1 MKTTE
6 IILFK
11 VKYTHGKKRLIKLC
25 LISHL
30 HKNTQSV
37 QMKKVLLLLLMAA
50 MFIAL
55 PAVKSYAFLAQDTT
69 ATSPP
74 DDIVFTEVGSAQ
86 DSAANNLVKDSV
98 KKDTVKADKAPVVTK
113 DAAPKQSLW
122 VTFGLGLL
130 AGIAAFFLPCI
141 FPMVPLTVGFFTKR
155 AESRAKGIRSAIIY
169 GLSIIVIYVG
179 LGVIITLIWGASA
192 LNEIS
197 TDGFFNIF
205 IFLILIVFGVSFLGA
220 FEITLPS
227 SFVNKLDAKSDS
239 KGLSGIFFMAAT
251 LAVVSFSCTGPLIG
265 TSLVAINT
273 DLLTPVVV
281 MFGFSLSLAVIF
293 TLFAIFPSLMTG
305 LPKSGGWLNS
315 IKVFLGF
322 LELGLSLKF
331 LSTADLAYH
340 WGILDREIFLAIW
353 IVLALILGVYLLGK
367 IKFSH
372 DSDLPYV
379 SVPRLFIAIA
389 TFVFAI
395 YLVPG
400 LWGAPL
406 KAVSALVPPLSTQ
419 DFIIGQDSGSVNGQA
434 ASSHPKRK
442 YAEFLHIP
450 HNIDGFFDYEE
461 ALAYARGVKK
471 PLFLD
476 FTGHGCVNCREM
488 EARVWSDA
496 RVLKRLKEDYVVVSL
511 YTDDKTD
518 LPVEEQFESTFIGSK
533 ARPVTVNTV
542 GKKFKHLQA
551 ERFNTISQPYY
562 VLLGTDEKEL
572 VSPPIGVE
580 FDIDKYLQYLDKGL
594 SEFAKK

>member
-1 MKTTE
+1 
-6 IILFK
+6 
-11 VKYTHGKKRLIKLC
+11 
-25 LISHL
+25 
-30 HKNTQSV
+30 
-37 QMKKVLLLLLMAA
+37 MKKFLFLMLLAILCVFAPNIHAA
-50 MFIAL
+50 TQT
-55 PAVKSYAFLAQDTT
+55 VQDTT
-69 ATSPP
+69 QTVP
-74 DDIVFTEVGSAQ
+74 DDLVFTEVGSDADSVANSKVETSIQQ
-86 DSAANNLVKDSV
+86 DSSTLKE
-98 KKDTVKADKAPVVTK
+98 KATSGIETEAP
-113 DAAPKQSLW
+113 AKQSLW
-122 VTFGLGLL
+122 VTFGLGIV

-155 AESRAKGIRSAIIY
+155 AESKAKGIRSAIIY
-169 GLSIIVIYVG
+169 GLSIIIIYVG

-197 TDGFFNIF
+197 TDGFFNIL
-205 IFLILIVFGVSFLGA
+205 IFLILIIFGVSFLGA

-227 SFVNKLDAKSDS
+227 SFVNKLDSKSDS

-273 DLLTPVVV
+273 DVLTPIVV

-315 IKVFLGF
+315 IKVVLGF
-322 LELGLSLKF
+322 LELGLALKF

-353 IVLALILGVYLLGK
+353 IVLAILLGVYLLGK

-379 SVPRLFIAIA
+379 SVPRLFLA
-389 TFVFAI
+389 TASFVFAI
-395 YLVPG
+395 YLIPG

-419 DFIIGQDSGSVNGQA
+419 DFIVGQGNSSVAVNNELNKG
-434 ASSHPKRK
+434 RK
-442 YAEFLHIP
+442 YADFLHIP
-450 HNIDGFFDYEE
+450 HNLDGFFDYEE
-461 ALAYARGVKK
+461 ALVYAREVNK

-488 EARVWSDA
+488 EARVWSDP
-496 RVLKRLKEDYVVVSL
+496 RVLKRLREDYIVVSL
-511 YTDDKTD
+511 YTDDKTK
-518 LPVEEQFESTFIGSK
+518 LPVNEQFDSK
-533 ARPVTVNTV
+533 ILQTKVNTV

-551 ERFNTISQPYY
+551 EKFNTISQPYY
-562 VLLGTDEKEL
+562 VLLGLDEKEL

-580 FDIDKYLQYLDKGL
+580 FDIEKYIEYLDKGL
-594 SEFAKK
+594 SAFAQKKANE

>member
-1 MKTTE
+1 
-6 IILFK
+6 
-11 VKYTHGKKRLIKLC
+11 
-25 LISHL
+25 
-30 HKNTQSV
+30 
-37 QMKKVLLLLLMAA
+37 MKKVLLLLLIAT

-55 PAVKSYAFLAQDTT
+55 PAVKSYALVTQDTT
-69 ATSPP
+69 ATAPP

-86 DSAANNLVKDSV
+86 DSAANGTIKDSV
-98 KKDTVKADKAPVVTK
+98 KKDTIKTEKATIPAK

-122 VTFGLGLL
+122 ITFGLGLV

-205 IFLILIVFGVSFLGA
+205 IFIILIVFGVSFLGA

-293 TLFAIFPSLMTG
+293 TMFAIFPTLMTG

-379 SVPRLFIAIA
+379 SVPRLFIATA

-395 YLVPG
+395 YLIPG

-406 KAVSALVPPLSTQ
+406 KGVSALVPPLSTQ
-419 DFIIGQDSGSVNGQA
+419 DFIIGQDGGGSSQSVA
-434 ASSHPKRK
+434 PSHAKRK
-442 YAEFLHIP
+442 YSEFLHIP
-450 HNIDGFFDYEE
+450 HNIDGFFDYQE
-461 ALAYARGVKK
+461 ALAYAKEVKK

-488 EARVWSDA
+488 EARVWSDP
-496 RVLKRLKEDYVVVSL
+496 RVLKKLKEDYIVVSL

-518 LPVEEQFESTFIGSK
+518 LPAAEQFESKILGTK
-533 ARPVTVNTV
+533 VNTV

-580 FDIDKYLQYLDKGL
+580 FDIEKYLQYLDKGL
-594 SEFAKK
+594 SEFAKKQTNE

>member
-1 MKTTE
+1 MKKISFLLFFVGIFLLINPNQSVALTPQTDTVSNAIPDDSQFTTIGSTEDSVANSKVQASEAGIDSAKTTTS
-6 IILFK
+6 IA
-11 VKYTHGKKRLIKLC
+11 TT
-25 LISHL
+25 
-30 HKNTQSV
+30 NTA
-37 QMKKVLLLLLMAA
+37 K
-50 MFIAL
+50 
-55 PAVKSYAFLAQDTT
+55 
-69 ATSPP
+69 
-74 DDIVFTEVGSAQ
+74 
-86 DSAANNLVKDSV
+86 
-98 KKDTVKADKAPVVTK
+98 PV
-113 DAAPKQSLW
+113 SLW

-130 AGIAAFFLPCI
+130 AGLAAFFLPCI

-155 AESRAKGIRSAIIY
+155 AESKGKGIRSAIIY

-192 LNEIS
+192 LNQIS
-197 TDGFFNIF
+197 TDGFFNIL
-205 IFLILIVFGVSFLGA
+205 IFLILVIFGVSFLGA

-273 DLLTPVVV
+273 DLWTPVVV
-281 MFGFSLSLAVIF
+281 MFGFSLSLAIIF

-315 IKVFLGF
+315 VKVALGF
-322 LELGLSLKF
+322 LELGLALKF
-331 LSTADLAYH
+331 LSTADLSYH

-353 IVLALILGVYLLGK
+353 IVLAILLGVYLLGK

-379 SVPRLFIAIA
+379 SIPRLFLSIAC
-389 TFVFAI
+389 FVFAF
-395 YLVPG
+395 YLIPG

-406 KAVSALVPPLSTQ
+406 KAVSSLVPPRSTQ
-419 DFIIGQDSGSVNGQA
+419 DFVLTEGGTVTAKTETTG
-434 ASSHPKRK
+434 KKK
-442 YAEFLHIP
+442 YSDFLSFEYKIT
-450 HNIDGFFDYEE
+450 DGFFDYEE
-461 ALAYARGVKK
+461 ALAYAKSVNK

-488 EARVWSDA
+488 EAKVLSDP
-496 RVLKRLKEDYVVVSL
+496 RVLKIINDNYVAVAI

-518 LPVEEQFESTFIGSK
+518 LPENEQFDSK
-533 ARPVTVNTV
+533 VLKRKVNTV
-542 GKKFKHLQA
+542 GLKFQHLQA
-551 ERFNTISQPYY
+551 DKFQTVSQPYY
-562 VLLGTDEKEL
+562 VLLGNDEKEL

-580 FDIDKYLQYLDKGL
+580 YDIDKYIAYLNKGL
-594 SEFAKK
+594 AEFANTKK

>member
-1 MKTTE
+1 
-6 IILFK
+6 
-11 VKYTHGKKRLIKLC
+11 
-25 LISHL
+25 
-30 HKNTQSV
+30 
-37 QMKKVLLLLLMAA
+37 MKKVLLLLTLAA
-50 MFIAL
+50 MLIAL
-55 PAVKSYAFLAQDTT
+55 PASKSFAIKLQDTT
-69 ATSPP
+69 ATST
-74 DDIVFTEVGSAQ
+74 DDIQFTEVGSAQ
-86 DSAANNLVKDSV
+86 DSVANSKVKDSV
-98 KKDTVKADKAPVVTK
+98 SKDTVVKTATASVEKAQ
-113 DAAPKQSLW
+113 PKQSLW
-122 VTFGLGLL
+122 ITFGLGLL

-169 GLSIIVIYVG
+169 GLSIIVIYVA

-227 SFVNKLDAKSDS
+227 AFVNKLDAKSDS

-273 DLLTPVVV
+273 DLLTPIIV

-293 TLFAIFPSLMTG
+293 TMFAIFPSLMTG

-331 LSTADLAYH
+331 LSTADLSYH
-340 WGILDREIFLAIW
+340 WGILDREVFLAIW
-353 IVLALILGVYLLGK
+353 IVLAILLGVYLLGK

-372 DSDLPYV
+372 DSDLAYV
-379 SVPRLFIAIA
+379 SVPRLFIAIG
-389 TFVFAI
+389 TFVFAV
-395 YLVPG
+395 YLIPG

-419 DFIIGQDSGSVNGQA
+419 DFVIGQNDGGVNKTTESAQ
-434 ASSHPKRK
+434 SNRK
-442 YAEFLHIP
+442 YASFLKIP
-450 HNIDGFFDYEE
+450 HNIDGFFDYQE
-461 ALAYARGVKK
+461 ALAYAKEVKK

-488 EARVWSDA
+488 EAKVWSDP
-496 RVLKRLKEDYVVVSL
+496 RVLKRLKEDYIVVSL
-511 YTDDKTD
+511 YTDDKKE
-518 LPVEEQFESTFIGSK
+518 LPVAEQFYSK
-533 ARPVTVNTV
+533 ILGTKVNTI

-551 ERFNTISQPYY
+551 EKFNTISQPYY

-580 FDIDKYLQYLDKGL
+580 FDIKKYLQYLDKGL
-594 SEFAKK
+594 SEFAKKQTNE

>member
-1 MKTTE
+1 
-6 IILFK
+6 
-11 VKYTHGKKRLIKLC
+11 
-25 LISHL
+25 
-30 HKNTQSV
+30 
-37 QMKKVLLLLLMAA
+37 
-50 MFIAL
+50 
-55 PAVKSYAFLAQDTT
+55 
-69 ATSPP
+69 
-74 DDIVFTEVGSAQ
+74 
-86 DSAANNLVKDSV
+86 
-98 KKDTVKADKAPVVTK
+98 
-113 DAAPKQSLW
+113 
-122 VTFGLGLL
+122 
-130 AGIAAFFLPCI
+130 
-141 FPMVPLTVGFFTKR
+141 
-155 AESRAKGIRSAIIY
+155 
-169 GLSIIVIYVG
+169 
-179 LGVIITLIWGASA
+179 
-192 LNEIS
+192 
-197 TDGFFNIF
+197 
-205 IFLILIVFGVSFLGA
+205 
-220 FEITLPS
+220 
-227 SFVNKLDAKSDS
+227 
-239 KGLSGIFFMAAT
+239 MAAT

-293 TLFAIFPSLMTG
+293 TMFAIFPSLMTG

-367 IKFSH
+367 IKFSL

-379 SVPRLFIAIA
+379 SVPRLFIATA

-395 YLVPG
+395 YLIPG

-419 DFIIGQDSGSVNGQA
+419 DFVIGQDSGGGSNQA
-434 ASSHPKRK
+434 TTTGHAKRK

-450 HNIDGFFDYEE
+450 HNIDGFFDYQE
-461 ALAYARGVKK
+461 ALAYAKEVKK

-488 EARVWSDA
+488 EARVWSDP
-496 RVLKRLKEDYVVVSL
+496 RVLKKLKEDYIVVSL

-518 LPVEEQFESTFIGSK
+518 LPAAEQFDSK
-533 ARPVTVNTV
+533 ILGTKVNTV

-580 FDIDKYLQYLDKGL
+580 FNIDKYLQYLDNGL
-594 SEFAKK
+594 SEFAKKQTNE

>member
-1 MKTTE
+1 
-6 IILFK
+6 
-11 VKYTHGKKRLIKLC
+11 
-25 LISHL
+25 
-30 HKNTQSV
+30 
-37 QMKKVLLLLLMAA
+37 MKKISLLLFFVGIFLLINPNQS
-50 MFIAL
+50 IAL
-55 PAVKSYAFLAQDTT
+55 KPQADTT
-69 ATSPP
+69 ANAVP
-74 DDIVFTEVGSAQ
+74 DDIQFTTVGSAEDSVANSKVKPSEAAI
-86 DSAANNLVKDSV
+86 DSAKTATPTTTN
-98 KKDTVKADKAPVVTK
+98 TVTK
-113 DAAPKQSLW
+113 PVSLW

-130 AGIAAFFLPCI
+130 AGLAAFFLPCI

-155 AESRAKGIRSAIIY
+155 AESKGKGIRSALIY

-192 LNEIS
+192 LNQIS
-197 TDGFFNIF
+197 TDGFFNIL
-205 IFLILIVFGVSFLGA
+205 IFLILVIFGVSFLGA

-273 DLLTPVVV
+273 DLWTPVVV
-281 MFGFSLSLAVIF
+281 MFGFSLSLAIIF

-315 IKVFLGF
+315 VKVVLGF
-322 LELGLSLKF
+322 LELGLALKF
-331 LSTADLAYH
+331 LSTADLSYH

-353 IVLALILGVYLLGK
+353 IVLAILLGVYLLGK

-379 SVPRLFIAIA
+379 SIPRLFLSIAC
-389 TFVFAI
+389 FVFAF
-395 YLVPG
+395 YLIPG

-406 KAVSALVPPLSTQ
+406 KAVSSLVPPRSTQ
-419 DFIIGQDSGSVNGQA
+419 DFVLSEGGTVGA
-434 ASSHPKRK
+434 KTEVSSKKK
-442 YAEFLHIP
+442 YSDFLSFEYKIT
-450 HNIDGFFDYEE
+450 DGFFDYEE
-461 ALAYARGVKK
+461 ALAYAKSVNK

-488 EARVWSDA
+488 EAKVLSDP
-496 RVLKRLKEDYVVVSL
+496 RVLKIINDNYVAVAI

-518 LPVEEQFESTFIGSK
+518 LPEHEQFDSK
-533 ARPVTVNTV
+533 VLKRKVNTV
-542 GKKFKHLQA
+542 GLKFQHLQA
-551 ERFNTISQPYY
+551 DKFQTVSQPYY
-562 VLLGTDEKEL
+562 VLLGNDEKEL

-580 FDIDKYLQYLDKGL
+580 YDIDKYIAYLNKGL
-594 SEFAKK
+594 AEFAIKK

>member
-1 MKTTE
+1 MKKIAICLLLIVSFFSINLTAFASASQDTASTE
-6 IILFK
+6 IPSDLE
-11 VKYTHGKKRLIKLC
+11 
-25 LISHL
+25 
-30 HKNTQSV
+30 
-37 QMKKVLLLLLMAA
+37 
-50 MFIAL
+50 
-55 PAVKSYAFLAQDTT
+55 
-69 ATSPP
+69 
-74 DDIVFTEVGSAQ
+74 FTEVGSAE
-86 DSAANNLVKDSV
+86 DSIANSKVAPLTTA
-98 KKDTVKADKAPVVTK
+98 DTVKAE
-113 DAAPKQSLW
+113 AAPTTGTTEKPTETKNSLW

-130 AGIAAFFLPCI
+130 AGLAAFFLPCI

-179 LGVIITLIWGASA
+179 LGVLITLIWGASA
-192 LNEIS
+192 LNELS

-205 IFLILIVFGVSFLGA
+205 IFLILVIFGVSFLGA

-227 SFVNKLDAKSDS
+227 SIVNKLDSKSDN

-273 DLLTPVVV
+273 DVVTPIVV
-281 MFGFSLSLAVIF
+281 MFGFSLALALIF
-293 TLFAIFPSLMTG
+293 TTFAIFPSMMTN

-322 LELGLSLKF
+322 LELGLALKF

-340 WGILDREIFLAIW
+340 WGILDREVFLAIW
-353 IVLALILGVYLLGK
+353 IVLAILLGVYLLGK

-379 SVPRLFIAIA
+379 SVPRLFIAGA
-389 TFVFAI
+389 SFVFAV
-395 YLVPG
+395 YLIPG

-406 KAVSALVPPLSTQ
+406 KAVSALVPPMSTQ
-419 DFIIGQDSGSVNGQA
+419 DFSITEGTSSGTA
-434 ASSHPKRK
+434 AAPTHAKRK
-442 YAEFLHIP
+442 YADFLHIP

-461 ALAYARGVKK
+461 ALAYAKEAKK

-488 EARVWSDA
+488 EARVWSDP
-496 RVLKRLKEDYVVVSL
+496 RVLKKLKEDYIVVSL
-511 YTDDKTD
+511 YTDDKTE
-518 LPVEEQFESTFIGSK
+518 LPEAEQFDSK
-533 ARPVTVNTV
+533 ILKTRVNTV

-551 ERFNTISQPYY
+551 ERYNTIAQPYY
-562 VLLGTDEKEL
+562 VLVGLDGQNL

-580 FDIDKYLQYLDKGL
+580 FDIEKYLAYLDAGL
-594 SEFAKK
+594 AEFAKNQ

>member
-1 MKTTE
+1 MRKF
-6 IILFK
+6 IIA
-11 VKYTHGKKRLIKLC
+11 
-25 LISHL
+25 
-30 HKNTQSV
+30 
-37 QMKKVLLLLLMAA
+37 LLMCFFAVA
-50 MFIAL
+50 AL
-55 PAVKSYAFLAQDTT
+55 PKKSQAIVLQDTT
-69 ATSPP
+69 SASVP
-74 DDIVFTEVGSAQ
+74 DDLVFTEVGSAA
-86 DSAANNLVKDSV
+86 DSASKTEV
-98 KKDTVKADKAPVVTK
+98 KKDSSKTDTAKIIIAKP
-113 DAAPKQSLW
+113 AAPITQSLW

-179 LGVIITLIWGASA
+179 LGVIVTLIWGASA

-205 IFLILIVFGVSFLGA
+205 IFLILVVFGVSFLGA

-227 SFVNKLDAKSDS
+227 SFVNKLDSKSDA

-273 DLLTPVVV
+273 NLLTPVVV
-281 MFGFSLSLAVIF
+281 MFGFSLSLAFIF
-293 TLFAIFPSLMTG
+293 TMFAIFPSLMSG

-331 LSTADLAYH
+331 LSSADLAYH
-340 WGILDREIFLAIW
+340 WGILDREIFLGIW
-353 IVLALILGVYLLGK
+353 IVLAILLGVYLLGK

-379 SVPRLFIAIA
+379 SIPRLFIAVA

-395 YLVPG
+395 YLIPG

-406 KAVSALVPPLSTQ
+406 KGVSGLVPPLSTQ
-419 DFIIGQDSGSVNGQA
+419 DFVIGQGADFA
-434 ASSHPKRK
+434 ASPAPNHPKRK
-442 YAEFLHIP
+442 YSDFLEIP
-450 HNIDGFFDYEE
+450 HQIDGFFDYQE
-461 ALAYARGVKK
+461 ALAYAKEVKK

-476 FTGHGCVNCREM
+476 FTGHACVNCREM
-488 EARVWSDA
+488 EAKVWSDP
-496 RVLKRLKEDYVVVSL
+496 RVLSKLKNDYIVVSL

-518 LPVEEQFESTFIGSK
+518 LPESEQYDSK
-533 ARPVTVNTV
+533 ILDTRVNTV
-542 GKKFKHLQA
+542 GKKFKDLQA
-551 ERFNTISQPYY
+551 TKFNTISQPYY

-580 FDIDKYLQYLDKGL
+580 LNVDKYLAYLDRGL
-594 SEFAKK
+594 SEFARKEK